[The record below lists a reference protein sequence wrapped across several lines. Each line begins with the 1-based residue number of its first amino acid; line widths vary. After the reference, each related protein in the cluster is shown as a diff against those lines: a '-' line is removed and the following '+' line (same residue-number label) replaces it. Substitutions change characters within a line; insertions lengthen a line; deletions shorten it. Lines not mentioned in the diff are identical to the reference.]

1 MGRLT
6 GRSIILYDKVKAGV
20 DDFNR
25 PIYTETPVTVDNVL
39 IGSPSPQEVVDTL
52 NLTGKRAAYTLGI
65 PKGDTHT
72 WTDRCR
78 WNAMSNFQF
87 VRSDAGVRELMQSQE
102 MQDVLVDFAQQVAE
116 KAGDGYDVYI
126 GINRAN
132 VSVRTATEEAM
143 ADNLDHNTLEK
154 AIR

>member
-1 MGRLT
+1 M
-6 GRSIILYDKVKAGV
+6 S
-20 DDFNR
+20 
-25 PIYTETPVTVDNVL
+25 
-39 IGSPSPQEVVDTL
+39 S
-52 NLTGKRAAYTLGI
+52 NL
-65 PKGDTHT
+65 
-72 WTDRCR
+72 
-78 WNAMSNFQF
+78 QF

-154 AIR
+154 SIR

>member
-1 MGRLT
+1 M
-6 GRSIILYDKVKAGV
+6 S
-20 DDFNR
+20 DFKFVLNR
-25 PIYTETPVTVDNVL
+25 
-39 IGSPSPQEVVDTL
+39 
-52 NLTGKRAAYTLGI
+52 
-65 PKGDTHT
+65 
-72 WTDRCR
+72 
-78 WNAMSNFQF
+78 
-87 VRSDAGVRELMQSQE
+87 AGVRELMQSQE

>member
-1 MGRLT
+1 
-6 GRSIILYDKVKAGV
+6 
-20 DDFNR
+20 
-25 PIYTETPVTVDNVL
+25 
-39 IGSPSPQEVVDTL
+39 
-52 NLTGKRAAYTLGI
+52 
-65 PKGDTHT
+65 
-72 WTDRCR
+72 
-78 WNAMSNFQF
+78 MSNLQV